1 MTQATDYEPRPAT
14 IEDIARRYVA
24 VWSEPDAGRRRA
36 AIAALWAEDGVELVE
51 SARFG
56 GHAELEDRIT
66 EAYDEFVV
74 GHRYTVVSAGD
85 VFAHHDAVTFTVRLV
100 AEDGDV
106 AWAARVFLVLGE
118 DDLIR
123 YDYQFTVQPLK
134 A

>member
-1 MTQATDYEPRPAT
+1 MTQATDHGLPPAT

-51 SARFG
+51 SARFS

-74 GHRYTVVSAGD
+74 GREFAVVPAGD
-85 VFAHHDAVTFTVRLV
+85 VSGHHDAVTFTVRLV
-100 AEDGDV
+100 TKDGDV
-106 AWAARVFLVLGE
+106 AWAARAFLVLGE

>member
-1 MTQATDYEPRPAT
+1 MTQATDYELRPAT

-24 VWSEPDAGRRRA
+24 VWSESDAGRRRA

-51 SARFG
+51 TARFR
-56 GHAELEDRIT
+56 GHDELEARIA

-74 GHRYTVVSAGD
+74 RRGFAVVSAGD
-85 VFAHHDAVTFTVRLV
+85 VFGHHNAVTFTVRLV
-100 AEDGDV
+100 AGGGDV

-123 YDYQFTVQPLK
+123 YDYQFTVQPLE